1 MLGVRRTT
9 VTTLVQGLK
18 TKGVIKSKRGRVTI
32 VDRNGL
38 EACACAAKPDLV
50 WFARGTTSSNF
61 APHPARKNTLR
72 VWYRSESAS
81 RAGVD
86 GCTAPDRSGLQFPN
100 LLSIRKFGLDRP
112 HHHAHSFL
120 AARASISTLVK
131 ITVLVG
137 GPGGNDAQAGAA
149 AGGTDTYHA
158 GTLDR
163 LEVVSSRHDIAPA
176 NLSVRTSGLRW
187 S

>member
-1 MLGVRRTT
+1 M
-9 VTTLVQGLK
+9 LVQGLK

-38 EACACAAKPDLV
+38 EAPEALPPRILLHILQGKIPCAL
-50 WFARGTTSSNF
+50 
-61 APHPARKNTLR
+61 
-72 VWYRSESAS
+72 YRSESAS

>member
-1 MLGVRRTT
+1 LCRCRERGRGKLESPSGKSMKQACAQCG
-9 VTTLVQGLK
+9 K
-18 TKGVIKSKRGRVTI
+18 TKF
-32 VDRNGL
+32 GL
-38 EACACAAKPDLV
+38 VRQRHYLLEFCS
-50 WFARGTTSSNF
+50 TSCKEKYL
-61 APHPARKNTLR
+61 A

-86 GCTAPDRSGLQFPN
+86 GCTAPDRAGLQFPN